1 MESIAAPKSYLGPTG
16 GLLRVT
22 KCSKSSQP
30 TAGQQ
35 RNTVAQVSTAGVS
48 TAGSAQL
55 RLDNSA
61 HRGERP
67 RVRIFH

>member
-22 KCSKSSQP
+22 KSSQP

-35 RNTVAQVSTAGVS
+35 RNTVAQVSTARVS

-61 HRGERP
+61 HRGKRP